1 MATHAGEGFRVRQ
14 KASHGKRMSTHI
26 AYALVVYT
34 LLLIF
39 EVSPQMV
46 SKDMSILP
54 YFVLVALVAAV
65 IVPCRNFERRWQHID
80 AAGDS
85 ESHNG
90 QFTREMIGLWL
101 CAIGLPTLLMAI
113 IWIIP

>member
-1 MATHAGEGFRVRQ
+1 MATHAGEGFRVREA
-14 KASHGKRMSTHI
+14 ASHAKRMSTHI

-39 EVSPQMV
+39 EVSPQMA

-65 IVPCRNFERRWQHID
+65 IIPCRNLERRWQTID
-80 AAGDS
+80 ARDD
-85 ESHNG
+85 ESHSG
-90 QFTREMIGLWL
+90 QFTREVITLWVA
-101 CAIGLPTLLMAI
+101 AIGIPTLLMFVF
-113 IWIIP
+113 WIIP

>member
-1 MATHAGEGFRVRQ
+1 MASRADQGFRVRET
-14 KASHGKRMSTHI
+14 ASHAKRMSTHI

-46 SKDMSILP
+46 GKDMSILP
-54 YFVLVALVAAV
+54 YFILIALVAAV
-65 IVPCRNFERRWQHID
+65 IIPCRNLERRWQAVD
-80 AAGDS
+80 ARGD
-85 ESHNG
+85 EG
-90 QFTREMIGLWL
+90 TDRQFTREVILLWL
-101 CAIGLPTLLMAI
+101 FAIAFPTFLMTV